1 MTYNMTYYLYIT
13 TCIHVKLGVKK
24 KTHNKEKKLIQLKT
38 SKTTKKTRFLLQ
50 TDKIFKLGFYHR
62 KYTRVK
68 HKQGSEVY
76 LFFLK
81 IIHYFL

>member
-38 SKTTKKTRFLLQ
+38 SKTTKKP
-50 TDKIFKLGFYHR
+50 DFY
-62 KYTRVK
+62 
-68 HKQGSEVY
+68 
-76 LFFLK
+76 
-81 IIHYFL
+81 

>member
-38 SKTTKKTRFLLQ
+38 SKTTKKPDFYCKQIRFLNLVF
-50 TDKIFKLGFYHR
+50 IIESI
-62 KYTRVK
+62 
-68 HKQGSEVY
+68 QG
-76 LFFLK
+76 
-81 IIHYFL
+81 